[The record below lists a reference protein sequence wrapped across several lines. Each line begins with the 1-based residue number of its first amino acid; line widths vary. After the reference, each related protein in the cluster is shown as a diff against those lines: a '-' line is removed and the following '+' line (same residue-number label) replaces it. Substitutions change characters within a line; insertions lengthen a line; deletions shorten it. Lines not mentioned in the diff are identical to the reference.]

1 MHLIKMWE
9 KNRKSTGFS
18 IIEVMIFVSLV
29 SMVLIAAVGYTI
41 QLLQSMHYNQNK
53 MLATRDIEDVIEW
66 LDREREIDWQDFQS
80 AARQATTAN
89 YCMNDPIGLS
99 QSLINLTI
107 TNPISSCGF
116 TRTISGRPFR
126 RILNLQKNTAD
137 AVTAS
142 LVTATITVSWEEGAQ
157 VHQERIQKTYSLWQ

>member
-1 MHLIKMWE
+1 MWE

-41 QLLQSMHYNQNK
+41 QLLQAMHYNQNK

-80 AARQATTAN
+80 VARQATTAN
-89 YCMNDPIGLS
+89 YCMNAPIGLS

-142 LVTATITVSWEEGAQ
+142 LVTATITVSWEEGTQ